1 MTFPEIF
8 EAIELAQQR
17 IRVLQQELTAFFSA
31 IPDPIFI
38 VNREGILLEVLGGN
52 DRKFYNNLEYMKDQ
66 PISELFSEALSDQA
80 MAVINACFDCRQV
93 QIIEFE
99 LNPQDILENP
109 YDITETRW
117 YEARVAPVKDDQG
130 EVIAATW
137 SVINITEKKHLEFQL
152 KEAAQTDPLT
162 GLFNRRYLTTAI
174 HKEFANFKRY
184 QTSISCILL
193 DVDHFKS
200 INDNYGH
207 DIGDIVLK
215 RLADTISSLL
225 REGDVFAR
233 YGGEEFMVLLPNT
246 ELHSAFH
253 IAQRLRETVSKEKVT
268 VEQMNISFTISLGVA
283 NAQAFDSHAE
293 DVIKRADQAL
303 YQSKAEGRNRVSLA
317 RADEL

>member
-93 QIIEFE
+93 QIIEFK

-130 EVIAATW
+130 EVIAVTW
-137 SVINITEKKHLEFQL
+137 SVINITEKSILNSSL
-152 KEAAQTDPLT
+152 K
-162 GLFNRRYLTTAI
+162 
-174 HKEFANFKRY
+174 
-184 QTSISCILL
+184 
-193 DVDHFKS
+193 
-200 INDNYGH
+200 
-207 DIGDIVLK
+207 K
-215 RLADTISSLL
+215 RLKQIL
-225 REGDVFAR
+225 
-233 YGGEEFMVLLPNT
+233 
-246 ELHSAFH
+246 
-253 IAQRLRETVSKEKVT
+253 
-268 VEQMNISFTISLGVA
+268 
-283 NAQAFDSHAE
+283 
-293 DVIKRADQAL
+293 
-303 YQSKAEGRNRVSLA
+303 
-317 RADEL
+317 